1 MWCQCWRSPHLE
13 FEPGEPRCQCWQFQ
27 VHVLLQQFPCT
38 KGDDISN
45 MWILRNVHLVYV
57 IYTLIWDSN
66 LEAMNI
72 SVAPFTDIDISV
84 VVFFLQYNKKFYLPN
99 LTVVWQYCKPTIP
112 LDILWH
118 PLCHLGIRTLRPQFK
133 MYENQMI
140 HFPFKIWNFMSMCW

>member
-45 MWILRNVHLVYV
+45 NNSHIMWILRNVHLVYV

-99 LTVVWQYCKPTIP
+99 LTVTVLQTNNTSGHPMTSVVSFGDSNPEATI
-112 LDILWH
+112 
-118 PLCHLGIRTLRPQFK
+118 
-133 MYENQMI
+133 
-140 HFPFKIWNFMSMCW
+140 

>member
-99 LTVVWQYCKPTIP
+99 LTVTVLQTNNTSGHPIIGY
-112 LDILWH
+112 DIRCVIWGFEPWGQNLT
-118 PLCHLGIRTLRPQFK
+118 CMKIR
-133 MYENQMI
+133 NI
-140 HFPFKIWNFMSMCW
+140 